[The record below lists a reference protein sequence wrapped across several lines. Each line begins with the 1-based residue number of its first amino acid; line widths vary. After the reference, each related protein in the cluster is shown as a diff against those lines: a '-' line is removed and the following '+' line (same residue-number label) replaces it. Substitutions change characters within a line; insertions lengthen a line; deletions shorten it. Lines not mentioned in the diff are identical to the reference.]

1 MGVSSL
7 CAVLWYSLCDLW
19 EETGS
24 LRQMLVCTETLPC
37 NQAWHKEVTSPLF
50 NQFPENYC
58 HIRRGWVEPR
68 AVLMGHKSPN
78 HSWGLNPGP
87 MSWQASSLNTTT
99 AGPLYTRTCTNS
111 IHVHNHTILQVH
123 TVSMYISNLTILQ
136 VHKLSMYMS
145 NHTTLQ
151 VHPRRWVNMIVLY
164 KYTQYSC
171 TWVFIWLIVHI
182 CAVTMYISNHD
193 CTRMYS
199 PQVDQ

>member
-1 MGVSSL
+1 
-7 CAVLWYSLCDLW
+7 
-19 EETGS
+19 
-24 LRQMLVCTETLPC
+24 MLVCTETLPC
-37 NQAWHKEVTSPLF
+37 NQAWHKEVTSPLL

-99 AGPLYTRTCTNS
+99 AGPLYTRACTNS
-111 IHVHNHTILQVH
+111 IHVHNHTILQVHNSIHVQKHTILQVH

-136 VHKLSMYMS
+136 VHKLSTYMS

-151 VHPRRWVNMIVLY
+151 VHPRR
-164 KYTQYSC
+164 
-171 TWVFIWLIVHI
+171 
-182 CAVTMYISNHD
+182 
-193 CTRMYS
+193 
-199 PQVDQ
+199 